1 MQYQV
6 VRQHYGDKQYFDGDV
21 RVMDND
27 DDASTLM
34 AMGLIVLMGDSQGSD
49 KEQVTPKPRTK
60 QTKTVPEQE
69 NSDE

>member
-21 RVMDND
+21 RVVDND

-49 KEQVTPKPRTK
+49 KEQAK
-60 QTKTVPEQE
+60 QAKTATEQE
-69 NSDE
+69 NSKE

>member
-21 RVMDND
+21 RVVDND

-34 AMGLIVLMGDSQGSD
+34 TMGLIVPMGDSQDGD
-49 KEQVTPKPRTK
+49 KEQTTPKPRTK
-60 QTKTVPEQE
+60 QAKTATEQE
-69 NSDE
+69 NSNE